1 MNGSVAT
8 VGRDLGRI
16 LEALGGLV
24 IVSLVV
30 PVVWGEYFA
39 LPALLV
45 SALVPLGRAAPG
57 ARSTRPR

>member
-1 MNGSVAT
+1 MNGPIAT

-16 LEALGGLV
+16 LKSLGGLM

-30 PVVWGEYFA
+30 PVIWGEYFA

-45 SALVPLGRAAPG
+45 SALVPLGLGRLLY
-57 ARSTRPR
+57 R